1 MFPSSGMA
9 WHDKAIATT
18 IESHKTDLEVWINA
32 NWCIRSVDKDHLLF
46 QPIPINVAPCQ
57 GWVQLLLE
65 TKQHFHMILRQQ
77 TVVVPYHTTRGAMG
91 YVPLVVPISSSS
103 LHGPPQQHHSSS
115 ESLLCT
121 HCYIMVQLLAHYV
134 LGNYLLK
141 KSFRTDLFTL
151 HYHTGMH
158 RAHGVCPE
166 V

>member
-1 MFPSSGMA
+1 MA

-18 IESHKTDLEVWINA
+18 IESHKTDLEVWLNA

-91 YVPLVVPISSSS
+91 YVPLVVWYQSH
-103 LHGPPQQHHSSS
+103 LLRCMAHHNNIIPRVSHYCARIVTLWYSYW
-115 ESLLCT
+115 
-121 HCYIMVQLLAHYV
+121 HIM
-134 LGNYLLK
+134 
-141 KSFRTDLFTL
+141 
-151 HYHTGMH
+151 
-158 RAHGVCPE
+158 C
-166 V
+166 